1 MIDVQRRDDVAV
13 IELRHGPVNA
23 LDLEL
28 VGGLAAT
35 MRELADAPVVL
46 TGRGDVFSAGVDLR
60 RLLDGGAQY
69 VARFLP
75 SLDDALLAVFEAP
88 GPVVA
93 AVNGHAIAGGC
104 ILAAAC
110 DVRLMSAGTIGV
122 PELLVGLPF
131 PVAALE
137 IMRHAAGSRV
147 DELALSGRR
156 LDAAAALAAGLVHEI
171 VPAESLLEEAVRRA
185 AALARVPRL
194 SYRLTKGQ
202 LRAEARQRIEV
213 ARRTHG
219 GRIVAA
225 WQRDDARAAVASYLD
240 RLAERD
246 RARG

>member
-13 IELRHGPVNA
+13 IELRHGRVNA

-28 VGGLAAT
+28 VGALAVT
-35 MRELADAPVVL
+35 VRELAEAPIVL
-46 TGRGDVFSAGVDLR
+46 TGRGGVFSAGVDLR
-60 RLLDGGAQY
+60 RLVDGGADY

-75 SLDDALLAVFEAP
+75 ALDDALLAVFEAP

-110 DVRLMSAGTIGV
+110 DIRLMSGGRIGV

-137 IMRHAAGSRV
+137 IMRHAAGSRA
-147 DELALSGRR
+147 DELALTGRTV
-156 LDAAAALAAGLVHEI
+156 DTSAALALGLVHEI
-171 VPAESLLEEAVRRA
+171 VPPESLLEEAVRRA
-185 AALARVPRL
+185 GALAQIPAL
-194 SYRLTKGQ
+194 TYRLTKEQ
-202 LRAEARQRIEV
+202 LRGGARQRIEA
-213 ARRTHG
+213 ARRAHDE
-219 GRIVAA
+219 RILAA
-225 WQRDDARAAVASYLD
+225 WQREDARAAVAAYLD

-246 RARG
+246 RARP